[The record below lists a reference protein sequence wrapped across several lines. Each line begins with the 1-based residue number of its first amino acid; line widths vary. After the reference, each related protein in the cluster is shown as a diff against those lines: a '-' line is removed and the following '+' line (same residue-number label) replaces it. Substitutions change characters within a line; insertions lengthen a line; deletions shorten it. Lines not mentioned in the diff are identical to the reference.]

1 MPEVITHK
9 LTLNDLII
17 VIGSDGLFEHLTNEE
32 IIDTVS
38 KYYESN
44 EIEAA
49 CDDLLRRALKSW

>member
-1 MPEVITHK
+1 MPEVIMHK

-17 VIGSDGLFEHLTNEE
+17 VIGSDGLFEHLTNDE